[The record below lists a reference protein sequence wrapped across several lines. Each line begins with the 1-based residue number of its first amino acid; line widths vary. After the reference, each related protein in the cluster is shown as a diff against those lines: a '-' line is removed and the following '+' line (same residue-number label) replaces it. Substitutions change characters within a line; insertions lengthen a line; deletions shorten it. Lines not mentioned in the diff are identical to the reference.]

1 MKLPDGEH
9 LIEGKIY
16 VVKDGEIVEIKEEV
30 TEEMSSTET
39 QEEVKAEEVT
49 EEEEI
54 KEEEVVMAEA
64 EDKTEETE
72 LAVDPVADS
81 EAIMAI
87 VQPAL
92 DALATEL
99 LKVIAEVKAMIPVEE
114 ESEEEE
120 IELSQQ
126 KYSVY
131 DRFTQFR
138 NFDLNNNK

>member
-30 TEEMSSTET
+30 SEEMSSTET

-49 EEEEI
+49 EEI
-54 KEEEVVMAEA
+54 KEEEVAMAET
-64 EDKTEETE
+64 EEKTEETAM
-72 LAVDPVADS
+72 AVDPVADS

-92 DALATEL
+92 DAMATEL
-99 LKVIAEVKAMIPVEE
+99 LKAIAEVKAMIPIEE
-114 ESEEEE
+114 ESETEEVE
-120 IELSQQ
+120 MSEQ
-126 KYSVY
+126 KFSVY

-138 NFDLNNNK
+138 NFDLNNK

>member
-30 TEEMSSTET
+30 SEEMASAET
-39 QEEVKAEEVT
+39 SEEVKAEEVT
-49 EEEEI
+49 EDEEI
-54 KEEEVVMAEA
+54 KEEEVVMAET
-64 EDKTEETE
+64 EEEKTEETE
-72 LAVDPVADS
+72 MAVDPVADS
-81 EAIMAI
+81 EAVMAI

-92 DALATEL
+92 DAMATEL

-114 ESEEEE
+114 ESEEEV
-120 IELSQQ
+120 ELTEQ
-126 KYSVY
+126 KFSVY